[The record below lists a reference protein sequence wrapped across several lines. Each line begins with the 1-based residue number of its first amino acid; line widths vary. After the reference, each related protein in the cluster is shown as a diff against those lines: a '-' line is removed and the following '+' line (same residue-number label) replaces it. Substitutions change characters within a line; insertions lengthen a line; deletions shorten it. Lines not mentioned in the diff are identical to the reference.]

1 VVSTKA
7 PDILGQ
13 VATVILDSHFR
24 PRAGQRVLVLSGE
37 DKLDLGE
44 RLRKGL
50 VERGSRPELVI
61 VDQAAEA
68 LPRVCL
74 ESFDCPTI
82 GLIVLTSLRMWSEL
96 GLSSRFL
103 YDDGPTLSVACQPVF
118 FDEVLPLDSLLRI
131 YSSDPEDDE
140 RYLTNL
146 KSRLQGGA
154 PARVTAQGGTD
165 LTFIPQQ
172 WSLRGREL
180 LTSPVEAT
188 VDGKIVADASVYLG
202 SVRRPITLTVERGRL
217 TDIACPDLGDPV
229 FRAYREEMVDRF
241 HLSPANRQLA
251 EVGFGGNGGAR
262 LSGCIMED
270 ESVRGTCHFC
280 FGDNTRYGG
289 TNRSAWHGGTVV
301 VGGVQV
307 RQ

>member
-1 VVSTKA
+1 MVSTKG

-82 GLIVLTSLRMWSEL
+82 GLMVLTSFKMWFEL

-103 YDDGPTLSVACQPVF
+103 YEDGPTLNVACRPVF

-146 KSRLQGGA
+146 KNRLQGGV
-154 PARVTAQGGTD
+154 PTRVTAPGGTD
-165 LTFIPQQ
+165 LAFIPRQ

-180 LTSPVEAT
+180 LASPVEAT
-188 VDGKIVADASVYLG
+188 VDGTIVADASVHLG
-202 SVRRPITLTVERGRL
+202 SVRSPITLTVERGRL
-217 TDIACPDLGDPV
+217 TDIACSDLDDPV

-241 HLSPANRQLA
+241 HLSRTDRQLA
-251 EVGFGGNGGAR
+251 EVGFGGNGGP
-262 LSGCIMED
+262 D
-270 ESVRGTCHFC
+270 
-280 FGDNTRYGG
+280 
-289 TNRSAWHGGTVV
+289 
-301 VGGVQV
+301 
-307 RQ
+307 